1 MLTYQPGKLL
11 KQVPLTQ
18 ALMMKVGKFIGEMD
32 SVLKVSLTDTM
43 PDRYTEYNYFN
54 YCRLLYK
61 NNLRIGLKFE

>member
-32 SVLKVSLTDTM
+32 RVLKVSFTDTV
-43 PDRYTEYNYFN
+43 PDRHTEYNYFN
-54 YCRLLYK
+54 
-61 NNLRIGLKFE
+61 